1 MPTVACESKTIVD
14 THAPIPQFTFT
25 VEGVHL
31 SLTVVQDKDVYVYQD
46 GIFQSGSIFSID
58 VPKNSDVV
66 DMAIA
71 NIPGTKKYFLA
82 VAVNAEIDWPDRDA
96 DKDKPE
102 VLSINE

>member
-1 MPTVACESKTIVD
+1 MPTVSCESKTIVD
-14 THAPIPQFTFT
+14 THSPGPQFTFT
-25 VEGVHL
+25 VEGVYL
-31 SLTVVQDKDVYVYQD
+31 QLIVRRNKDVAVYQD
-46 GIFQSGSIFSID
+46 EIFKSTFSID
-58 VPKNSDVV
+58 VSKFSDVV
-66 DMAIA
+66 DMVIA